1 MNTGVVP
8 MPPAETANYPTK
20 LTDEQWQILHKL
32 VGRNRRA
39 GALPVNLRDSFSAH
53 PGASSNF

>member
-1 MNTGVVP
+1 